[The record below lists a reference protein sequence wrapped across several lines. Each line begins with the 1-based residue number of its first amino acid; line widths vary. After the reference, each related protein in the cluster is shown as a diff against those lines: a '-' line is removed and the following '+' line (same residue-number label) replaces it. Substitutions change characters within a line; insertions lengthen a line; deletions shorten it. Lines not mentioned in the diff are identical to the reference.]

1 MKRMLFALASIAVLV
16 VFALPALAEPLPVT
30 VSIAPQAY
38 FARRIGGDRIA
49 VTVMVPAG
57 ADAHTFEPKPS
68 QMAALQKARLYFA
81 VGIDFE
87 RVWLPRFADVNKA
100 MTIVETDKEI
110 VKIAMAPHSH
120 DHDHDADKPQADH
133 DQDADKARAG
143 HGQDADKAGTGQ
155 EHVRGADTGE
165 AGHDHE
171 HGHDCADHL
180 HEGLDPHVWLSPA
193 QVKIQATAMRDALI
207 ATDPAGAD
215 AYRAGY
221 EAFAADVSALDK
233 KLRAAFA
240 AVPEGQRKFMVF
252 HPAWGYFARQ
262 YGLTQVPVEREGK
275 EPGPAQLAAIIDEA
289 KKDGVRVVFV
299 QPQFSDRNA
308 EVVAKAIGGSVVGVD
323 PLAEDW
329 LANME
334 KVAAAFQAAM
344 K

>member
-1 MKRMLFALASIAVLV
+1 MKRSFAVFAALA
-16 VFALPALAEPLPVT
+16 ALAAYAAAALAEPLPVT

-38 FARRIGGDRIA
+38 FAKRVGGDRIA
-49 VTVMVPAG
+49 VSVMVPAG

-87 RVWLPRFADVNKA
+87 AAWLPRFAA
-100 MTIVETDKEI
+100 ASPGMAIVRTDEKI
-110 VKIAMAPHSH
+110 VKIAMVPHA
-120 DHDHDADKPQADH
+120 HDHDADTPD
-133 DQDADKARAG
+133 
-143 HGQDADKAGTGQ
+143 
-155 EHVRGADTGE
+155 
-165 AGHDHE
+165 AGHDHAADTPE
-171 HGHDCADHL
+171 VGHDHAADKAESGHGHGHG

-207 ATDPAGAD
+207 IADPAGAD

-221 EAFAADVSALDK
+221 DALAADLGALNA
-233 KLRAAFA
+233 KLTGIFA
-240 AVPEGQRKFMVF
+240 QLPPERRKFMVF

-262 YGLTQVPVEREGK
+262 YGLTQEAVEREGK
-275 EPGPAQLAAIIDEA
+275 EPGPGELAAVIDEA
-289 KKDGVRVVFV
+289 KKDGVRVIFV
-299 QPQFSDRNA
+299 QPQFSTRNA
-308 EVVAKAIGGSVVGVD
+308 DVVAKAIGGAVVAVD
-323 PLAEDW
+323 PMAGDW

>member
-1 MKRMLFALASIAVLV
+1 MKRLLCVIASLAVL
-16 VFALPALAEPLPVT
+16 ALGGLPVLAAPLPVT

-38 FARRIGGDRIA
+38 FAKRIGGDRIA

-87 RVWLPRFADVNKA
+87 RAWLPRFADVNKA
-100 MTIVETDKEI
+100 MTIVETDKDI
-110 VKIAMAPHSH
+110 VKIAMTPHDHDAAEAGH
-120 DHDHDADKPQADH
+120 DHDHDADKPQA
-133 DQDADKARAG
+133 G
-143 HGQDADKAGTGQ
+143 HGHDAATPEAAAAAPAG
-155 EHVRGADTGE
+155 
-165 AGHDHE
+165 HE
-171 HGHDCADHL
+171 HGHEDHGHH
-180 HEGLDPHVWLSPA
+180 HEGLDPHVWLGPS

-207 ATDPAGAD
+207 AADPAGAD

-221 EAFAADVSALDK
+221 ESFSADINALDK

-252 HPAWGYFARQ
+252 HPAWGYFAKQ
-262 YGLTQVPVEREGK
+262 YGLTQVPVESEGK

-289 KKDGVRVVFV
+289 RKDGVRVVFV

-323 PLAEDW
+323 PMAEDW

-344 K
+344 KEAR

>member
-1 MKRMLFALASIAVLV
+1 MKRAFFAAASFAVL
-16 VFALPALAEPLPVT
+16 ALCTLPALAEPLPVT

-38 FARRIGGDRIA
+38 FAKRIGGDRIA

-87 RVWLPRFADVNKA
+87 RAWLPRFAEANTA
-100 MTIVETDKEI
+100 MTIVQTDKDI
-110 VKIAMAPHSH
+110 VKIAMTPHSH
-120 DHDHDADKPQADH
+120 DHDAHTPQ
-133 DQDADKARAG
+133 
-143 HGQDADKAGTGQ
+143 
-155 EHVRGADTGE
+155 
-165 AGHDHE
+165 AGHDHDAAKGGAGHDHDAAKPDASAGHE
-171 HGHDCADHL
+171 HGHDCAEHH
-180 HEGLDPHVWLSPA
+180 HEGLDPHVWLGPS
-193 QVKIQATAMRDALI
+193 QVKILATAMRDALI
-207 ATDPAGAD
+207 AADPAGAE

-221 EAFAADVSALDK
+221 ESFSADISALDK

-240 AVPEGQRKFMVF
+240 DVPPERRKFMVF

-275 EPGPAQLAAIIDEA
+275 EPGPAQLAALIDEA
-289 KKDGVRVVFV
+289 GKDGVRVVFV

-308 EVVAKAIGGSVVGVD
+308 EVVAKAIGGAVVGVD

-344 K
+344 TRHIE